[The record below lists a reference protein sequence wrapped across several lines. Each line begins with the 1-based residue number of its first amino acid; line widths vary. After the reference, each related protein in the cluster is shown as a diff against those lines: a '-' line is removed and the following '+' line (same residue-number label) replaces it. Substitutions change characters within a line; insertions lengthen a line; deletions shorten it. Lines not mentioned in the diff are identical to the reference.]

1 MQSNVDRNSKL
12 LIIYSS
18 VFLVVSEILFIKV
31 SPQFY
36 SLFNP
41 LPMLI
46 LGIVLTYKELLFSIF
61 ISFIFILLISFLDSV
76 SFIQNEFVV
85 FQSIVSLII
94 ILFFGIYH
102 YVQIKKINPNKI
114 ISVTNLLFLIVLTI
128 FYLTVFQSSEQLEI
142 KKFFEKL
149 VDELNKS
156 YGIKGNQDFES
167 LLNILIML
175 LPSINCL
182 IFFITF
188 SLNLIIAK
196 FFVRKNNLEEYL
208 QVKFIDFHTPIWFS
222 TLYIIFFLTSIVLNS
237 NSQFWILSMNSVI
250 CMSFCYLV
258 EGFDAFNNKFKK
270 IELNIYIKFTFIFLL
285 FIFLGYVLLLIIL
298 VLGYLENIKKFKK
311 S

>member
-1 MQSNVDRNSKL
+1 MESDVDRNSKL